1 MCKCGAR
8 RARGSNALHS
18 TGGRKA
24 ELLQAA
30 HAHTARPGQS
40 SRCIGSCSAS
50 VHNQATQHPLPHR
63 RTAEAK
69 RMVRLAKK
77 RILAVDTECR
87 AECSKG
93 YLPVVFPL
101 PELSPQPKAPRLGA
115 CAGNEHRCPSL
126 REFTSHKMTSWFH
139 PRRTTSAAERWL
151 GCFSLEPRVLDDSV
165 ACMPHLVWAF
175 VLKILRLSGFQ
186 WDRRSCAANRDVESL
201 RDIAMRSLPRGCTLF

>member
-1 MCKCGAR
+1 MRCTPCTRLKRIAQHR
-8 RARGSNALHS
+8 RAQGGAFAGS
-18 TGGRKA
+18 TC
-24 ELLQAA
+24 A
-30 HAHTARPGQS
+30 HGASGPEQQVHRLMQCIRTQS
-40 SRCIGSCSAS
+40 SYTAPF
-50 VHNQATQHPLPHR
+50 AHR

-151 GCFSLEPRVLDDSV
+151 GCFLLEPRVLDDSV